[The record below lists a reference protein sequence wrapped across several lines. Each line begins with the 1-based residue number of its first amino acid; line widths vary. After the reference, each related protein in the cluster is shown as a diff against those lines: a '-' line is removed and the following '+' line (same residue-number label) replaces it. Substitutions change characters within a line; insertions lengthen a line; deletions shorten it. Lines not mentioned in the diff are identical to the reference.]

1 MNLLGYLGPEGTHS
15 EEAARYF
22 LHVLAR
28 EKCDLQPLDDIL
40 SALRAVEEGS
50 LDAALVPVENSLEGA
65 VNITLDALAQNDAL
79 TVVQELVWPV
89 HNFLLAKKNTQ
100 DIRAI
105 YSHAQPLA
113 QCRQYLRTHY
123 PQARLLAAPSTA
135 EAARLVSGSRMD
147 DGLAAI
153 STARAGKLYGL
164 QIIARAIEDSPR
176 NCTRFFLIQR
186 RDEVSTLA
194 MPVESALQETLLL
207 LAQIDGQ
214 RAGSLCAMLMEFA
227 QRDLNLTRIESRP
240 ARTKLGEYLFFLDLD
255 VKGQNENLEAALAA
269 VRPQCQNLRLLGRFP
284 VAVADKL

>member
-15 EEAARYF
+15 EEAVRYF

-153 STARAGKLYGL
+153 
-164 QIIARAIEDSPR
+164 
-176 NCTRFFLIQR
+176 
-186 RDEVSTLA
+186 
-194 MPVESALQETLLL
+194 
-207 LAQIDGQ
+207 
-214 RAGSLCAMLMEFA
+214 
-227 QRDLNLTRIESRP
+227 
-240 ARTKLGEYLFFLDLD
+240 
-255 VKGQNENLEAALAA
+255 
-269 VRPQCQNLRLLGRFP
+269 
-284 VAVADKL
+284 